1 MLRKEAIWLGEVI
14 SKLEPEHLF
23 PMLNLGSSNQ
33 YFREQ
38 AQPWINEL
46 VFQPAVNQGYK
57 IIHTDLKSDV
67 GVDLVGDLNDPNFID
82 LLNKQQVKSILC
94 SNLLEHVNN
103 KEQLCQIITAIIPEK
118 GYLLIT
124 VPRDFPLHLDPIDT
138 LFRPNVSELKAF
150 FPDLTLVKGEIVVDG
165 LLCQVTATPA
175 FLYVLVMI
183 LRLLCPIYQP
193 LRWLD
198 SLRYSLWLFRNVSAT
213 CAVFKKP

>member
-1 MLRKEAIWLGEVI
+1 MLRKEALWLSEII

-38 AQPWINEL
+38 EQPWIDQL
-46 VFQPAVNQGYK
+46 LFRPAVNQGHK
-57 IIHTDLKSDV
+57 IIHTDLKSDA
-67 GVDLVGDLNDPNFID
+67 GVDLVGDLNDPHFVD
-82 LLNKQQVKSILC
+82 LLKEQQVKSVLC

-103 KEQLCQIITAIIPEK
+103 RNELCQIINSLIPSG
-118 GYLLIT
+118 GYLLVT

-138 LFRPNVSELKAF
+138 LFRPDISELKALF
-150 FPDLTLVKGEIVVDG
+150 LDLILVESTIVVDG
-165 LLCQVTATPA
+165 KLCQATKTPA

-193 LRWLD
+193 LRWLN

-213 CAVFKKP
+213 CIVCKKP